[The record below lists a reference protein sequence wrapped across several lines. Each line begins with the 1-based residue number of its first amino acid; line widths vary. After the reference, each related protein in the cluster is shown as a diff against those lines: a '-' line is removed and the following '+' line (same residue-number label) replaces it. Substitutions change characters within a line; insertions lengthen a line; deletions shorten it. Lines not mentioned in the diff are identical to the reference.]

1 MSGHWRRVGG
11 GPAREGPD
19 EQWEV
24 GGTCQLGD
32 RRASA
37 QPEEKGE
44 QRQDR
49 EPSLRLASMLSVVA
63 SLALQ

>member
-1 MSGHWRRVGG
+1 VSGHWRRVGG
-11 GPAREGPD
+11 GPARGGPD

-32 RRASA
+32 RRASV

-49 EPSLRLASMLSVVA
+49 GPSLRLASMLSVVA